1 MTMHKEILSICVG
14 IHPIH
19 FLENHIGSF
28 KIVIFL
34 ENILKYYFFRV
45 VRSQPVDLFPQTPH
59 HELVFL
65 LLRGEALK
73 RFEELEKI
81 EKENREKMEVE
92 SEGIKKE
99 GEGDLPVTSE
109 VKLEVT
115 QEPVKTEEA

>member
-1 MTMHKEILSICVG
+1 M
-14 IHPIH
+14 
-19 FLENHIGSF
+19 
-28 KIVIFL
+28 
-34 ENILKYYFFRV
+34 
-45 VRSQPVDLFPQTPH
+45 DLFPQTPH

-92 SEGIKKE
+92 NGGIKKE
-99 GEGDLPVTSE
+99 AEGDLPVTSE
-109 VKLEVT
+109 VKLEAT

>member
-1 MTMHKEILSICVG
+1 M
-14 IHPIH
+14 
-19 FLENHIGSF
+19 
-28 KIVIFL
+28 
-34 ENILKYYFFRV
+34 
-45 VRSQPVDLFPQTPH
+45 DLFPQTPH

-92 SEGIKKE
+92 NEGIKKE
-99 GEGDLPVTSE
+99 AEGDLPVTSE
-109 VKLEVT
+109 VKLETT

>member
-1 MTMHKEILSICVG
+1 M
-14 IHPIH
+14 
-19 FLENHIGSF
+19 
-28 KIVIFL
+28 
-34 ENILKYYFFRV
+34 
-45 VRSQPVDLFPQTPH
+45 RSQPVDLFPQTPH

-92 SEGIKKE
+92 NEGIKKE
-99 GEGDLPVTSE
+99 AEGDLPVTSE
-109 VKLEVT
+109 VKLEAT

>member
-1 MTMHKEILSICVG
+1 M
-14 IHPIH
+14 
-19 FLENHIGSF
+19 
-28 KIVIFL
+28 
-34 ENILKYYFFRV
+34 
-45 VRSQPVDLFPQTPH
+45 DLFPQTPH

-92 SEGIKKE
+92 NEGIKKE
-99 GEGDLPVTSE
+99 AEGDLPVTSE
-109 VKLEVT
+109 VKLEAI

>member
-1 MTMHKEILSICVG
+1 M
-14 IHPIH
+14 
-19 FLENHIGSF
+19 
-28 KIVIFL
+28 
-34 ENILKYYFFRV
+34 
-45 VRSQPVDLFPQTPH
+45 DLFPQTPH

-92 SEGIKKE
+92 NEGIKKE
-99 GEGDLPVTSE
+99 AEGDLPVTSE
-109 VKLEVT
+109 VKLEAT

>member
-1 MTMHKEILSICVG
+1 M
-14 IHPIH
+14 
-19 FLENHIGSF
+19 
-28 KIVIFL
+28 
-34 ENILKYYFFRV
+34 
-45 VRSQPVDLFPQTPH
+45 DLFPQTPH

-92 SEGIKKE
+92 TEGIKKE
-99 GEGDLPVTSE
+99 SEGDLPVNS
-109 VKLEVT
+109 EVT

>member
-1 MTMHKEILSICVG
+1 M
-14 IHPIH
+14 
-19 FLENHIGSF
+19 
-28 KIVIFL
+28 
-34 ENILKYYFFRV
+34 
-45 VRSQPVDLFPQTPH
+45 DLFPQTPH

-92 SEGIKKE
+92 TEGIKKE
-99 GEGDLPVTSE
+99 SEGDLPLTSE
-109 VKLEVT
+109 VKTEVT

>member
-1 MTMHKEILSICVG
+1 M
-14 IHPIH
+14 
-19 FLENHIGSF
+19 
-28 KIVIFL
+28 
-34 ENILKYYFFRV
+34 
-45 VRSQPVDLFPQTPH
+45 DLFPQTPH

-92 SEGIKKE
+92 TVKIKKE
-99 GEGDLPVTSE
+99 SEGQKSDLPVTSE
-109 VKLEVT
+109 VNTEVT

>member
-1 MTMHKEILSICVG
+1 M
-14 IHPIH
+14 
-19 FLENHIGSF
+19 
-28 KIVIFL
+28 
-34 ENILKYYFFRV
+34 
-45 VRSQPVDLFPQTPH
+45 RSQPVDLFPQTPH

-92 SEGIKKE
+92 NEGIKKE
-99 GEGDLPVTSE
+99 SEGDLPVNS
-109 VKLEVT
+109 EVT

>member
-1 MTMHKEILSICVG
+1 M
-14 IHPIH
+14 
-19 FLENHIGSF
+19 
-28 KIVIFL
+28 
-34 ENILKYYFFRV
+34 
-45 VRSQPVDLFPQTPH
+45 DLFPQTPH

-92 SEGIKKE
+92 NEGIKKE
-99 GEGDLPVTSE
+99 AEGDLAETSE
-109 VKLEVT
+109 VKLEAT

>member
-1 MTMHKEILSICVG
+1 M
-14 IHPIH
+14 
-19 FLENHIGSF
+19 
-28 KIVIFL
+28 
-34 ENILKYYFFRV
+34 
-45 VRSQPVDLFPQTPH
+45 DLFPQTPH

-92 SEGIKKE
+92 TEGIKTEAK
-99 GEGDLPVTSE
+99 GDLPLTSE

>member
-1 MTMHKEILSICVG
+1 MLREILSICVE
-14 IHPIH
+14 IHQIP
-19 FLENHIGSF
+19 FLENHIGSSKNAILF
-28 KIVIFL
+28 KNLIK
-34 ENILKYYFFRV
+34 NIFRV

-92 SEGIKKE
+92 NEGIKKE
-99 GEGDLPVTSE
+99 AEGDPPVTSE
-109 VKLEVT
+109 VKLEST